1 MSVDVNTPAPLL
13 EIKNLSIGFGERRI
27 LNDVNLTIRQGEML
41 ALVGESGCGKSLTG
55 SSIMQLLPDATRYFS
70 GEILFKGKNLFG
82 ATKKQMR
89 DIRGKQIS
97 LIMQEP
103 MTSLNPVLKI
113 GTQISEI
120 LRRHEGMSRA
130 MAARRTVELL
140 DLVGIPDPA
149 RRVDQYPHN
158 FSGGMRQ
165 RVMIAIAVACSPE
178 LLIADEPTTAL
189 DVSIQA
195 QIMDLIERLRREL
208 SMAVLLIT
216 HDLGVVAQWADRT
229 AVMYAGRL
237 VEEAVTTDFFAA
249 PSHPYS
255 VGLLRSLVGAD
266 GDVHYTRQ
274 ALHEIPGTVNSAD
287 SQKGCPF
294 VPRCDRNV
302 AECSAAFP
310 PTQWF
315 GKHHRVACVRPENL
329 ETVR

>member
-1 MSVDVNTPAPLL
+1 MSVDLEAPTPLL
-13 EIKNLSIGFGERRI
+13 EIRNLSIGFGERKI
-27 LNDVNLTIRQGEML
+27 LNDVNLTIRQGETL

-55 SSIMQLLPDATRYFS
+55 STIMRLLPNAARYFS
-70 GEILFKGKNLFG
+70 GEILFKGKDLFG
-82 ATKKQMR
+82 ATKAEMR
-89 DIRGKQIS
+89 DIRGKKIS

-130 MAARRTVELL
+130 AAAKRTVELL
-140 DLVGIPDPA
+140 DLVGIPEPA
-149 RRVDQYPHN
+149 RRADQYPHN

-237 VEEAVTTDFFAA
+237 VEEAVTTDFFAT

-255 VGLLRSLVGAD
+255 VGLLRSLVDAD

-274 ALHEIPGTVNSAD
+274 ALHEIPGTVNSAA

-302 AECSAAFP
+302 AECSKAFP
-310 PTQWF
+310 ETRWF
-315 GKHHRVACVRPENL
+315 GEYHRVACVRPENL
-329 ETVR
+329 ESAR